1 MRKRI
6 IHNYYSTVHQY
17 YGCNPC
23 CSPSE
28 IQDSI
33 IVDFHPIPNQP
44 SFFIHLKIKG
54 GLMSTLKRGQYLYL
68 EVTSFLNKF
77 APNVLP
83 QEGSFKFVPAEDNT
97 NPEAVLVEQAP
108 VKSETGEP
116 TPTNE
121 RTFKFTGNSDE
132 ESISWKGEIVYDGDA
147 GEGVAERRVSVDLT
161 TDNWNVEG
169 ETIAESAVFNPDGTQ
184 S

>member
-1 MRKRI
+1 MKKQVI
-6 IHNYYSTVHQY
+6 NNYYGNVYQCNCCDDTCSSKEISTEL
-17 YGCNPC
+17 
-23 CSPSE
+23 S
-28 IQDSI
+28 IQ
-33 IVDFHPIPNQP
+33 FHPSPKHA

-54 GLMSTLKRGQYLYL
+54 GLMATLKRGQYLYL
-68 EVTSFLNKF
+68 EVTGFLNQF

-83 QEGSFKFVPAEDNT
+83 QEGSFRFEPAADNA

-116 TPTNE
+116 VPTNE
-121 RTFKFTGNSDE
+121 KTFKFTGNSDE
-132 ESISWKGEIVYDGDA
+132 ESISWKGDIVYDGDA
-147 GEGVAERRVSVDLT
+147 GEGVSERRVSVDLT

-184 S
+184 A